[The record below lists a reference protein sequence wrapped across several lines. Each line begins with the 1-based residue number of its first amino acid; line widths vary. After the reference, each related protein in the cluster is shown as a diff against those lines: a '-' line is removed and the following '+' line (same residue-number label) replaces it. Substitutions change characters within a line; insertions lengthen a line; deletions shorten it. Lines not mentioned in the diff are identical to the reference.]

1 MTIERIISGCGATA
15 VKGDLSK
22 EISLVCNDSRKAAP
36 GSLFVAVRGF
46 ASDGHSYIATALEK
60 GACAVVYED
69 QEMADAQIQ
78 QSGRTDVTMIKV
90 ESSRYALA
98 IIEANF
104 YDNPSEKLTLVG
116 ITGTNGK
123 TTTVTLLYRL
133 FTTLGYSC
141 GLLST
146 IANYVGSKGS
156 EAVNTT
162 SDPLTI
168 NSLLS
173 EMVDAGCAYC
183 FMEVSSIGVEQE
195 RVAGLKF
202 KAGIFSNLT
211 HDHLDYHKTFA
222 EYLRCKKLFFDNL
235 SADAYAITNIDD
247 RNGMVMMQNTKA
259 KVVTY
264 SLRSIADHTCR
275 IMEQSFEGMLLRMD
289 SRETWSPLIGQ
300 HNAYNLLAIYTTA
313 VVLGADE
320 EETLIALSSL
330 RPAPGRLENLRGPKD
345 ISVIIDYAHTPD
357 ALENVLKTLREIATD
372 RELICLFGCGGDRD
386 KSKRPEMA
394 QIAQKLADRII
405 VTSDNS
411 RTEKTS
417 DIMADIK
424 AGMDISGR
432 AKSLFIEDREEAIR
446 TAIMIAGQGA
456 TILLAGKGHE
466 TYQIIGTEKRHFD
479 EKEIV
484 SEIFK
489 QMN

>member
-1 MTIERIISGCGATA
+1 MTIERIISGSGAEI
-15 VKGDLSK
+15 VRGDSSR
-22 EISLVCNDSRKAAP
+22 EISLVCDDSRKAVS
-36 GSLFVAVRGF
+36 GSLFVAVKGF
-46 ASDGHSYIATALEK
+46 ASDGHNYIAKALEN

-69 QEMADAQIQ
+69 QEAAESQIAM
-78 QSGRTDVTMIKV
+78 SGKEDIVMIRTA
-90 ESSRYALA
+90 SSRHSLGMIAS
-98 IIEANF
+98 NF
-104 YDNPSEKLTLVG
+104 YDNPSEKITLVG

-146 IANYVGSKGS
+146 IANYVGTRGS

-168 NSLLS
+168 NSLMS
-173 EMVDAGCAYC
+173 QMVDAGCEYC

-195 RVAGLKF
+195 RIAGLKF

-235 SADAYAITNIDD
+235 PADACAITNVDD
-247 RNGMVMMQNTKA
+247 RNGMVMVQNTKA

-275 IMEQSFEGMLLRMD
+275 IIEQSFEGMLLRID
-289 SRETWSPLIGQ
+289 SRESWSPLVGQ
-300 HNAYNLLAIYTTA
+300 HNAYNLLAIYATA
-313 VVLGADE
+313 VELGADE
-320 EETLIALSSL
+320 EETLVALSTL
-330 RPAPGRLENLRGPKD
+330 RPAPGRLENMRGPRD

-357 ALENVLKTLREIATD
+357 ALENVLKTLRAVAPD

-386 KSKRPEMA
+386 RSKRPEMA
-394 QIAQKLADRII
+394 QVAQKFADRII

-411 RTEKTS
+411 RTEKTA

-424 AGMDISGR
+424 AGLDLSGR
-432 AKSLFIEDREEAIR
+432 ARSLFIEDREEAIR

-456 TILLAGKGHE
+456 TVLLAGKGHE

-484 SEIFK
+484 ARICNE
-489 QMN
+489 MN

>member
-1 MTIERIISGCGATA
+1 MRLDRIIRDSGCVITCGN
-15 VKGDLSK
+15 GSI
-22 EISLVCNDSRKAAP
+22 EISSVVNDSRKVAE
-36 GSLFVAVRGF
+36 GSLFIAVKGF
-46 ASDGHSYIATALEK
+46 ASNGHDYMASVVEK
-60 GACAVVYED
+60 GASAIVYED
-69 QEMADAQIQ
+69 QAAVDALMKEM
-78 QSGRTDVTMIKV
+78 DVKDV
-90 ESSRYALA
+90 VFVKAESSRHALA
-98 IIEANF
+98 ICASNF
-104 YDNPSEKLTLVG
+104 YDNPSQKLTLVG

-123 TTTVTLLYRL
+123 TTTVTLLHRM
-133 FTTLGYSC
+133 FTALGYSC

-146 IANYVGSKGS
+146 IANYVGTKGT

-168 NSLLS
+168 NSLLN
-173 EMVDAGCAYC
+173 EMVNAGCEYC

-195 RVAGLKF
+195 RIAGLKF
-202 KAGIFSNLT
+202 KVGIFSNLT

-222 EYLRCKKLFFDNL
+222 EYLRCKKLFFDTL
-235 SADAYAITNIDD
+235 PSDAYAITNIDD
-247 RNGMVMMQNTKA
+247 RNGMVMVQNTKA

-275 IMEQSFEGMLLRMD
+275 IVEQSFEGMLLRMD
-289 SRETWSPLIGQ
+289 SRESWTPLIGQ

-313 VVLGADE
+313 MVLGADE
-320 EETLIALSSL
+320 EETLIALSTL
-330 RPAPGRLENLRGPKD
+330 RPAPGRLENMRGPKD

-357 ALENVLKTLREIATD
+357 ALENVLKTLREIASD
-372 RELICLFGCGGDRD
+372 RELICVFGCGGDRD
-386 KSKRPEMA
+386 RTKRPEMA
-394 QIAQKLADRII
+394 QVAQKLADRII

-424 AGMDISGR
+424 GGMDVNGR
-432 AKSLFIEDREEAIR
+432 SRSLFIEDREEAIR
-446 TAIMIAGQGA
+446 TAIMLAGQGA

-484 SEIFK
+484 AGIFAE
-489 QMN
+489 MN

>member
-1 MTIERIISGCGATA
+1 MI
-15 VKGDLSK
+15 
-22 EISLVCNDSRKAAP
+22 
-36 GSLFVAVRGF
+36 
-46 ASDGHSYIATALEK
+46 
-60 GACAVVYED
+60 YED
-69 QEMADAQIQ
+69 QETADAQLEGIE
-78 QSGRTDVTMIKV
+78 GITMVKV

-98 IIEANF
+98 IAAANF
-104 YDNPSEKLTLVG
+104 YDNPSQKLTLVG

-123 TTTVTLLYRL
+123 TTTVTLLYRM
-133 FTTLGYSC
+133 FTGLGYSC

-168 NSLLS
+168 NSLLN
-173 EMVDAGCAYC
+173 EMVEAGCEYC
-183 FMEVSSIGVEQE
+183 FMEVSSIGVEQD

-222 EYLRCKKLFFDNL
+222 EYLRCKKLFFDKL
-235 SADAYAITNIDD
+235 DKEAFAITNIDD

-264 SLRSIADHTCR
+264 SCRSIADHTCR
-275 IMEQSFEGMLLRMD
+275 IVEQSFEGMLLRID
-289 SRETWSPLIGQ
+289 GRESWSSLIGQ
-300 HNAYNLLAIYTTA
+300 HNAYNLLALYTTA
-313 VVLGADE
+313 VTLGADP
-320 EETLIALSSL
+320 EETLIAMSAL
-330 RPAPGRLENLRGPKD
+330 RPAPGRLENIRGPKD

-357 ALENVLKTLREIATD
+357 ALENVLKTLREIAPD
-372 RELICLFGCGGDRD
+372 HELICLFGCGGDRD
-386 KSKRPEMA
+386 KTKRPEMA
-394 QIAQKLADRII
+394 QIAQKMADRII

-411 RTEKTS
+411 RTEKTA

-424 AGMDISGR
+424 GGLDISGR
-432 AKSLFIEDREEAIR
+432 AKSLFIEDREQAIR

-456 TILLAGKGHE
+456 TVLLAGKGHE
-466 TYQIIGTEKRHFD
+466 TYQIIGTEKHHFD

-484 SEIFK
+484 NGIFAE
-489 QMN
+489 MSI